1 MQYDIVF
8 EGGGAKGMAFV
19 GALQELEAR
28 GHTPA
33 RLLGTSAGS
42 IMATFLAAGYD
53 AKEMADA
60 LNETQDGNPVFLGFL
75 ESPPALSR
83 EEIQASAIRKLL
95 DDVNSGFVPD
105 SIEVKLD
112 DSIATALATSPVTG
126 RLYSFVER
134 GGFFSADNFLAW
146 LRTKLNS
153 GVYDLERGQYN
164 QGERRRFG
172 EMNLAQFH
180 QATGVDLT
188 LVAADTTASRLLV
201 LNHHTAPDCPLVW
214 GVRMSMSVPLLWHE
228 VVWKS
233 EWGRYRGEDISG
245 NTIVDGGLLSNFPIE
260 LFISNDPQITAVMG
274 NKTTD
279 DFNVLGFLIDE
290 TIAVAGTPPEEP
302 EKQSVSIGKLRTVR
316 RISNLV
322 NTMMQAHDKAVIDA
336 FEGLVVRLPAK
347 GYGTVEFGM
356 SEERRSMLV
365 EAGREATVA
374 YFDRLAAMPPS
385 DIGIGVSLPGRDDLV
400 STADRIANR
409 ILSR

>member
-1 MQYDIVF
+1 MQYDMVF

-19 GALQELEAR
+19 GALQELEVR

-42 IMATFLAAGYD
+42 IMATFLAAGYNTQ
-53 AKEMADA
+53 EMADA
-60 LNETQDGNPVFLGFL
+60 LNEKQDGNPVFLGFL
-75 ESPPALSR
+75 ETPPALSK

-105 SIEVKLD
+105 NIETKLD
-112 DSIATALATSPVTG
+112 DAIAAALATSPITG
-126 RLYSFVER
+126 RLYSFIER
-134 GGFFSADNFLAW
+134 GGFFSADNFLVW
-146 LRTKLNS
+146 LKTKLNS
-153 GVYDLERGQYN
+153 GVYDLERGQHS

-228 VVWKS
+228 VVWQP

-245 NTIVDGGLLSNFPIE
+245 NTMVDGGLLSNFPIE
-260 LFISNDPQITAVMG
+260 LFISNDPQVTAVMG
-274 NKTTD
+274 NKTTS

-290 TIAVAGTPPEEP
+290 TIAVPGTQREEP
-302 EKQSVSIGKLRTVR
+302 EKQTVSIGKLRTVR

-336 FEGLVVRLPAK
+336 FEGLVVRLPSK
-347 GYGTVEFGM
+347 GYGTIEFDM
-356 SEERRSMLV
+356 SEARRNALV
-365 EAGREATVA
+365 NAGHEATA
-374 YFDRLAAMPPS
+374 SYFDRLASMPPS
-385 DIGIGVSLPGRDDLV
+385 DIIVGVDAPDRDGLV
-400 STADRIANR
+400 STADRIAHR
-409 ILSR
+409 ILSQ